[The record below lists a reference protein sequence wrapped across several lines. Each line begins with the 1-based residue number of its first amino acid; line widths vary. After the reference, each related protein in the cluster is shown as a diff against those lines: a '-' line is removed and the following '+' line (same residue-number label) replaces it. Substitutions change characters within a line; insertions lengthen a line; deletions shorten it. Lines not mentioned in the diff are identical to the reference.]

1 MSRAKDPQKAE
12 IVHRLKGAALRAS
25 HIIRRQLVG
34 RELVLARKRHCIRG
48 REAAVPIA
56 DPVGVAGPD
65 DGGDAGLDD
74 VGELAQEGAGVVA
87 CCGELLVRRVGAFL
101 VGGLGADGLDDG
113 RVG

>member
-1 MSRAKDPQKAE
+1 MSRAKDPQKAK
-12 IVHRLKGAALRAS
+12 IVHRLERAALRTS
-25 HIIRRQLVG
+25 HIIRRQLAR
-34 RELVLARKRHCIRG
+34 RELVLAGERNCIRG
-48 REAAVPIA
+48 REPTVPVA

-74 VGELAQEGAGVVA
+74 VGELGEEGAGVVA

-113 RVG
+113 GIG